1 MNPDT
6 NYKTASGLPI
16 FMGTSCNSQNIDQ
29 NQEPKLEN
37 FLGGH
42 SFGNHEHKLNGC
54 NTVYD
59 TTGEYVFQNCSLQLP
74 SEATSNER
82 IRSNGGGEN
91 KNSSIGLSMIKTWLR
106 NQPAPTQQ
114 DTSNKNNGSAQSL
127 SLSMST
133 GSQSAASS
141 LPLLAVTGGGNNT
154 GGDHSSSSD
163 NNKEQKTTPSL
174 DSQTVALEAVPRKS
188 IDTFGQRTSIYRG
201 VTRYFCTIHQ
211 VLYFSLLYFSVL
223 LLFSR

>member
-1 MNPDT
+1 
-6 NYKTASGLPI
+6 
-16 FMGTSCNSQNIDQ
+16 
-29 NQEPKLEN
+29 
-37 FLGGH
+37 
-42 SFGNHEHKLNGC
+42 
-54 NTVYD
+54 
-59 TTGEYVFQNCSLQLP
+59 
-74 SEATSNER
+74 
-82 IRSNGGGEN
+82 
-91 KNSSIGLSMIKTWLR
+91 MIKTWLR

-114 DTSNKNNGSAQSL
+114 DTNNKNNGGTQSL

-174 DSQTVALEAVPRKS
+174 DSQTVAIESVPRKS